1 MIDVIHFT
9 CWSCYCCGVL
19 HQQWCDAV
27 SYSTYNMDAERCLCG
42 CWSDHATHS
51 MQPEANLHRQN
62 QCLRGF
68 WLFSFFSMWMSSRLF
83 KNSTALYLLCFDS
96 STCFWVSTFLLIYNT
111 VFTWRQEACWCSFCV
126 LYHFIQLTHV
136 FFVFFFCFCQIARD
150 FNPNWMSAVEI
161 LDDDN
166 FLGAENAFNLFV
178 CQKDRW
184 AKHKILDIIR
194 ARARNDLR
202 GPYCFSNDSYF
213 NCLSQ
218 MIAFVTAWTYP
229 KTCSTWDISHTCK
242 MRYNQGKCVLAYNSY
257 TLSHIHKPSI
267 HAISGLCWIS
277 WYRPWPS
284 AHCGENT
291 QSCIFLRNTEKCS
304 VIVFHCW
311 MAVCAKFGAN
321 WHIGGALLTV

>member
-136 FFVFFFCFCQIARD
+136 FFVFFFVFVRLHVI
-150 FNPNWMSAVEI
+150 SI
-161 LDDDN
+161 LT
-166 FLGAENAFNLFV
+166 GWV
-178 CQKDRW
+178 QSKSWTMTTSWGQRMPS
-184 AKHKILDIIR
+184 I
-194 ARARNDLR
+194 
-202 GPYCFSNDSYF
+202 
-213 NCLSQ
+213 CLS
-218 MIAFVTAWTYP
+218 ARRT
-229 KTCSTWDISHTCK
+229 
-242 MRYNQGKCVLAYNSY
+242 
-257 TLSHIHKPSI
+257 
-267 HAISGLCWIS
+267 
-277 WYRPWPS
+277 
-284 AHCGENT
+284 GEQNIR
-291 QSCIFLRNTEKCS
+291 S
-304 VIVFHCW
+304 
-311 MAVCAKFGAN
+311 
-321 WHIGGALLTV
+321 